1 MTEPD
6 EYPNIPVTIARIEM
20 KLDLALNKLDDHEER
35 IRASEHWRWA
45 IPLTLL
51 VALATAGGSVAVVLG
66 R

>member
-51 VALATAGGSVAVVLG
+51 VALATAGGSVAVMIG